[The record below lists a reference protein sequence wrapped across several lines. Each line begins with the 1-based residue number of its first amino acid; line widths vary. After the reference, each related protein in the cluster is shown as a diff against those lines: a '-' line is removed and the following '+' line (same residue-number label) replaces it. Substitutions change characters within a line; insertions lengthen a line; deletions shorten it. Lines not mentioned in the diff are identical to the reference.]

1 MEEQTE
7 YFMSTNKFVII
18 GGWRTSQEND
28 AGLPGSILIFT
39 EWLIISTK
47 QK

>member
-18 GGWRTSQEND
+18 GVDEPLKKMMQ
-28 AGLPGSILIFT
+28 ACQGLFSSLLNG
-39 EWLIISTK
+39 
-47 QK
+47 